1 MVSLKVIKKLLLLC
15 LLASTPSF
23 GAETYAC
30 FEKGVNDPEPI
41 KLIISGSD
49 GSWRGSDYVWELH
62 TDSFCDA
69 SENRFVPETGLVVT
83 ACFDRQGPTMHELVV
98 SFSGVGGAEDEHFIA
113 AGQYRCI
120 ELD

>member
-1 MVSLKVIKKLLLLC
+1 MTRRLLLLC
-15 LLASTPSF
+15 LFISAPSL
-23 GAETYAC
+23 GNETYSC
-30 FEKGVNDPEPI
+30 FEKGVSDPEPI

-62 TDSFCDA
+62 ADSFCDA
-69 SENRFVPETGLVVT
+69 SENRFVPETGLVVST
-83 ACFDRQGPTMHELVV
+83 CFDRQGRTMHELVV
-98 SFSGVGGAEDEHFIA
+98 SFSGFEGAEDEHFIA